1 PRNSSNAAIAINLQ
15 VAMQDARVTG
25 QPVEAATAEDI
36 EQAFAR
42 MQRQDAS
49 AVVVAAD
56 SFFVEQRERIAQFA
70 LKYRLPSIFSFREPV
85 QAGGLISYGQP
96 LADSYR
102 RAATYVDRI
111 FNGAKPS
118 ELPVELST
126 RLELIV
132 NLKTAK
138 ALGLEIPPTLLARAD
153 EVIE

>member
-1 PRNSSNAAIAINLQ
+1 
-15 VAMQDARVTG
+15 
-25 QPVEAATAEDI
+25 
-36 EQAFAR
+36 
-42 MQRQDAS
+42 
-49 AVVVAAD
+49 
-56 SFFVEQRERIAQFA
+56 
-70 LKYRLPSIFSFREPV
+70 
-85 QAGGLISYGQP
+85 LISYGQH

-138 ALGLEIPPTLLARAD
+138 ALGLTVPDTVLARAD

>member
-1 PRNSSNAAIAINLQ
+1 
-15 VAMQDARVTG
+15 M
-25 QPVEAATAEDI
+25 
-36 EQAFAR
+36 
-42 MQRQDAS
+42 AS
-49 AVVVAAD
+49 
-56 SFFVEQRERIAQFA
+56 
-70 LKYRLPSIFSFREPV
+70 
-85 QAGGLISYGQP
+85 ISE
-96 LADSYR
+96 SYR

-138 ALGLEIPPTLLARAD
+138 ALGLTVPDNLLARAD

>member
-1 PRNSSNAAIAINLQ
+1 MGLLQGSPAHSGRRGGPAPERKQVFAYQEIGVFAAMRPSVPA
-15 VAMQDARVTG
+15 
-25 QPVEAATAEDI
+25 PAALCMRPLPPTFPI
-36 EQAFAR
+36 QTISGLPHG
-42 MQRQDAS
+42 S
-49 AVVVAAD
+49 AVR
-56 SFFVEQRERIAQFA
+56 STIPF
-70 LKYRLPSIFSFREPV
+70 
-85 QAGGLISYGQP
+85 SYGQH

-138 ALGLEIPPTLLARAD
+138 ALGLTVPDTVLARAD